1 MSRAR
6 RLLLVL
12 ALAGGPAAAAPGAA
26 AEAAAGVVDLPLSGG
41 ALERVLYRSPEQPV
55 AALILFVGGDGVLGL
70 DSGGR
75 PSRTANNFLFR
86 TRDDWLGHGFAVAI
100 PDAPSDHGRMGAG
113 DPAALRAIIAHIR
126 TRTAAPIW
134 LVGTSMGTVRATYG
148 AARLGP
154 GEIAGLVLTS
164 SVSRPGSR
172 KNSDTVFSAGLDRV
186 AVPTLVVSHGGDRC
200 VVTPPGDA
208 EAIRRGLDHAP
219 TTHVLVFGGG
229 LPARARECE
238 GNSEH
243 GYYGIETRVV
253 DAIAAWITAR

>member
-1 MSRAR
+1 MPSAR
-6 RLLLVL
+6 RLLLLL
-12 ALAGGPAAAAPGAA
+12 ALAGCPAAAALG
-26 AEAAAGVVDLPLSGG
+26 EAPQPDSGVVDLPLSGG
-41 ALERVLYRSPEQPV
+41 TVERVLYRQPEQPV

-70 DSGGR
+70 DGGGR
-75 PSRTANNFLFR
+75 PTRTTNNFLFR
-86 TRDDWLGHGFAVAI
+86 TRDDWFRHGFAVAI
-100 PDAPSDHGRMGAG
+100 PDAPSDRGRMGAG
-113 DPAALRAIIAHIR
+113 EPAVLRAIIAHIR

-148 AARLGP
+148 AARLGS

-172 KNSDTVFSAGLDRV
+172 NSTETVFSAGLGRV

-200 VVTPPGDA
+200 FVTPPSDA
-208 EAIRRGLDHAP
+208 EAIRHGLDRAP
-219 TTHVLVFGGG
+219 KTHVLLFGGG

-253 DAIAAWITAR
+253 DAIAAWITEP